1 MSSTDAYLYDVTS
14 PILHPVPA
22 RVGDL
27 LAVRPGHPTHPVV
40 VLRKVG
46 GRWSPVDIGPP
57 NYGAILLRETEGA
70 LTPVFASVTGL
81 PLAEHPV
88 VRSA

>member
-1 MSSTDAYLYDVTS
+1 MTDAYLYEVLS

-22 RVGDL
+22 RTGDL
-27 LAVRPGHPTHPVV
+27 LAVRPGHATHPVV
-40 VLRKVG
+40 VLRRVG

-57 NYGAILLRETEGA
+57 NYGAILLREDEGA
-70 LTPVFASVTGL
+70 LTPVYASDAQR
-81 PLAEHPV
+81 PLAAHPA